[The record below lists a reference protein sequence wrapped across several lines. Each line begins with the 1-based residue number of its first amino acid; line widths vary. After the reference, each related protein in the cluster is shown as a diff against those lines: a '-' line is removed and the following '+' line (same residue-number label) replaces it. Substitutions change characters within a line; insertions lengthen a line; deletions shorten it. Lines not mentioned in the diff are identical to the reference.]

1 MENKEKINYLKQYRS
16 LSMEIDQITKEL
28 QRWQDLAT
36 RISPSYSD
44 MPHGGGSDKVQTAAV
59 EVAELTDKLNQ
70 KLHQAI
76 MVQENI
82 KKLLESLDD
91 IKLRQLMSYRYINGM
106 RWEEIAVRMDF
117 NYRWVLRLHR
127 KALNQISEQAIES
140 HIKTVIQLQ
149 WN

>member
-1 MENKEKINYLKQYRS
+1 MDNKEKCRYLNQYRI
-16 LSMEIDQITKEL
+16 MHIEIDQITKEL

-36 RISPSYSD
+36 RISPSYSE

-59 EVAELTDKLNQ
+59 EVAELTDKLNR

-91 IKLRQLMSYRYINGM
+91 IKLRQLMFYRYINGM

-140 HIKTVIQLQ
+140 HIKTVIQL
-149 WN
+149 

>member
-1 MENKEKINYLKQYRS
+1 MENKEKCRYLNQYRI
-16 LSMEIDQITKEL
+16 MHIEIDQITKEL

-44 MPHGGGSDKVQTAAV
+44 MPHGGGSDRVQTAAV

-106 RWEEIAVRMDF
+106 RWEEIAVLMDYD
-117 NYRWVLRLHR
+117 YRYVLKLHG
-127 KALNQISEQAIES
+127 KSLCQISEKDMER
-140 HIKTVIQLQ
+140 HYNPVISL
-149 WN
+149 

>member
-1 MENKEKINYLKQYRS
+1 MENKEKISYLKQYRS
-16 LSMEIDQITKEL
+16 LSMEIDRISEEL

-59 EVAELTDKLNQ
+59 EVAELTDKLNR

-91 IKLRQLMSYRYINGM
+91 IKLRQLMFYRYINGM

-140 HIKTVIQLQ
+140 HIKTVIQL
-149 WN
+149 

>member
-1 MENKEKINYLKQYRS
+1 MDNKEKCRYLNQYRI
-16 LSMEIDQITKEL
+16 MHIEIDQITKDL

-44 MPHGGGSDKVQTAAV
+44 MPHGGGSDRVQTAAV

-91 IKLRQLMSYRYINGM
+91 IKLRQLMFYRYINGM

-140 HIKTVIQLQ
+140 HIKTVIQL
-149 WN
+149 

>member
-1 MENKEKINYLKQYRS
+1 MHI
-16 LSMEIDQITKEL
+16 EIDQITKEL

-82 KKLLESLDD
+82 KRLLEVLFRFRWNILRKSSRVNY
-91 IKLRQLMSYRYINGM
+91 IKSI
-106 RWEEIAVRMDF
+106 
-117 NYRWVLRLHR
+117 
-127 KALNQISEQAIES
+127 
-140 HIKTVIQLQ
+140 
-149 WN
+149 

>member
-1 MENKEKINYLKQYRS
+1 MDNKEKCRYLNQYRI
-16 LSMEIDQITKEL
+16 MHIEIYQITKEL

-59 EVAELTDKLNQ
+59 EVAELTDKLNR

-140 HIKTVIQLQ
+140 HIKTVIQL
-149 WN
+149 

>member
-1 MENKEKINYLKQYRS
+1 MDNKEKCIYLNQYRI
-16 LSMEIDQITKEL
+16 MHIEIDQITKEL

-140 HIKTVIQLQ
+140 HIKTVIQL
-149 WN
+149 

>member
-1 MENKEKINYLKQYRS
+1 MDNKEKCRYLNQYRI
-16 LSMEIDQITKEL
+16 MHIEIDQITKEL

-36 RISPSYSD
+36 RINPSYSD

-59 EVAELTDKLNQ
+59 EVAELTDKLNR

-106 RWEEIAVRMDF
+106 RWEEIAVRMVF

-140 HIKTVIQLQ
+140 HIKTVIQL
-149 WN
+149 

>member
-1 MENKEKINYLKQYRS
+1 MDNKEKCRYLNQYRI
-16 LSMEIDQITKEL
+16 MHIEIDQITKEL

-91 IKLRQLMSYRYINGM
+91 IKLRQLMYYRYINGM

-117 NYRWVLRLHR
+117 NYRWVLRPHR

-140 HIKTVIQLQ
+140 HIKTVIQL
-149 WN
+149 

>member
-1 MENKEKINYLKQYRS
+1 MENKEKISYLKQYRS
-16 LSMEIDQITKEL
+16 LSMEIDRISEEL

-91 IKLRQLMSYRYINGM
+91 IKLRQLMFYRYINGM

-140 HIKTVIQLQ
+140 HIKTVIQL
-149 WN
+149 

>member
-1 MENKEKINYLKQYRS
+1 MDNKEKCRYLNQYRI
-16 LSMEIDQITKEL
+16 MHIEIDQITKEL

-70 KLHQAI
+70 KLHRAI

-91 IKLRQLMSYRYINGM
+91 IKLRQLMFYRYINGM

-140 HIKTVIQLQ
+140 HIKTVIQL
-149 WN
+149 

>member
-1 MENKEKINYLKQYRS
+1 MDNKEKCRYLNQYRI
-16 LSMEIDQITKEL
+16 MHIEIDQITKEL

-44 MPHGGGSDKVQTAAV
+44 MPHGGGSDRVQTAAV

-106 RWEEIAVRMDF
+106 RWEEIAVRMDYD
-117 NYRWVLRLHR
+117 YRYVLKLHG
-127 KALNQISEQAIES
+127 KSLCQISEKDMER
-140 HIKTVIQLQ
+140 HYNPVISL
-149 WN
+149 

>member
-1 MENKEKINYLKQYRS
+1 MDNKEKCRYLNQYRI
-16 LSMEIDQITKEL
+16 MHIEIDQITKEL

-91 IKLRQLMSYRYINGM
+91 IKLRHLMSYRYINGM

-140 HIKTVIQLQ
+140 HIKTVIQL
-149 WN
+149 

>member
-44 MPHGGGSDKVQTAAV
+44 MSHGGGSDKVQTAAV
-59 EVAELTDKLNQ
+59 EVADLTDKLNQ

-140 HIKTVIQLQ
+140 HIKTVIQL
-149 WN
+149 

>member
-1 MENKEKINYLKQYRS
+1 MDNKEKCRYLNQYRI
-16 LSMEIDQITKEL
+16 MHIEIDQITKEL

-76 MVQENI
+76 MVQESI
-82 KKLLESLDD
+82 KKLLESLDN
-91 IKLRQLMSYRYINGM
+91 IKLRQLMFYRYINGM
-106 RWEEIAVRMDF
+106 RWEEIAVLM
-117 NYRWVLRLHR
+117 NYDYRYVLKLHR
-127 KALNQISEQAIES
+127 KALYGLDEKDIERHMFS
-140 HIKTVIQLQ
+140 MI
-149 WN
+149 

>member
-1 MENKEKINYLKQYRS
+1 MENKEKCRYLNQYRI
-16 LSMEIDQITKEL
+16 MHIEIDQITKEL

-106 RWEEIAVRMDF
+106 RWEEIAVRMDYD
-117 NYRWVLRLHR
+117 YRYVLKLHG
-127 KALNQISEQAIES
+127 KSLCQISEKDMER
-140 HIKTVIQLQ
+140 HYNPVISL
-149 WN
+149 

>member
-1 MENKEKINYLKQYRS
+1 MDNKEKCRYLNQYRIIHI
-16 LSMEIDQITKEL
+16 EIDQITKEL

-59 EVAELTDKLNQ
+59 EVAELTDKLNR

-140 HIKTVIQLQ
+140 HIKTVIQL
-149 WN
+149 

>member
-1 MENKEKINYLKQYRS
+1 MDNKEKCRYLNQYRI
-16 LSMEIDQITKEL
+16 MHIEIDQITKEL

-59 EVAELTDKLNQ
+59 EVAELTDKLNR

-106 RWEEIAVRMDF
+106 RWEEIAERMDF

-140 HIKTVIQLQ
+140 HIKTVIQL
-149 WN
+149 

>member
-1 MENKEKINYLKQYRS
+1 MDNKEKCRYLNQYRI
-16 LSMEIDQITKEL
+16 MHIEIDQITKEL

-59 EVAELTDKLNQ
+59 EVAELTEQLNE
-70 KLHQAI
+70 KIHQAI

-140 HIKTVIQLQ
+140 HIKTVIQL
-149 WN
+149 

>member
-1 MENKEKINYLKQYRS
+1 MHI
-16 LSMEIDQITKEL
+16 EIDQITKEL

-91 IKLRQLMSYRYINGM
+91 IKLRQLMYYRYINGM

-140 HIKTVIQLQ
+140 HIKTVIQL
-149 WN
+149 

>member
-1 MENKEKINYLKQYRS
+1 MHI
-16 LSMEIDQITKEL
+16 EIDQITKEL

-59 EVAELTDKLNQ
+59 EVAELTDKLNR

-127 KALNQISEQAIES
+127 KALNQISEQAIER
-140 HIKTVIQLQ
+140 HIKTVIQL
-149 WN
+149 

>member
-1 MENKEKINYLKQYRS
+1 MENKEKCRYLNQYRI
-16 LSMEIDQITKEL
+16 MHIEIDQITKEL

-44 MPHGGGSDKVQTAAV
+44 MPHGGGSDRVQTAAV

-140 HIKTVIQLQ
+140 HIKTVIQL
-149 WN
+149 

>member
-1 MENKEKINYLKQYRS
+1 MHI
-16 LSMEIDQITKEL
+16 EIDQITKEL

-127 KALNQISEQAIES
+127 KALNQISEQGIES
-140 HIKTVIQLQ
+140 HIKTVIQL
-149 WN
+149 

>member
-1 MENKEKINYLKQYRS
+1 MDNKEKCKYLNQYRI
-16 LSMEIDQITKEL
+16 MHIEIDQITKEL

-106 RWEEIAVRMDF
+106 RWEEIAVLM
-117 NYRWVLRLHR
+117 NYDYRYVLKLHR
-127 KALNQISEQAIES
+127 KALYGLDEKDIERHMFS
-140 HIKTVIQLQ
+140 MI
-149 WN
+149 

>member
-1 MENKEKINYLKQYRS
+1 MDNKEKCRYLNQYRI
-16 LSMEIDQITKEL
+16 MHIEIDQITKEL

-140 HIKTVIQLQ
+140 HIKTVIQL
-149 WN
+149 

>member
-1 MENKEKINYLKQYRS
+1 MDNKEKCRYLNQYRI
-16 LSMEIDQITKEL
+16 MHIEIDQITKEL

-127 KALNQISEQAIES
+127 KALNQISEQGIES
-140 HIKTVIQLQ
+140 HIKTVIQL
-149 WN
+149 

>member
-1 MENKEKINYLKQYRS
+1 MENKEKCRYLNQYRI
-16 LSMEIDQITKEL
+16 MHIEIDQITKEL

-140 HIKTVIQLQ
+140 HIKTVIQL
-149 WN
+149 

>member
-1 MENKEKINYLKQYRS
+1 MDNKEKCRYLNQYRI
-16 LSMEIDQITKEL
+16 MHIEIDQITKEL

-76 MVQENI
+76 MVQESI

-91 IKLRQLMSYRYINGM
+91 IKLRQLMFYRYINGM
-106 RWEEIAVRMDF
+106 RWEEIAVLM
-117 NYRWVLRLHR
+117 NYDYRYVLKLHR
-127 KALNQISEQAIES
+127 KALYGLDEKDIERHMFS
-140 HIKTVIQLQ
+140 MI
-149 WN
+149 

>member
-1 MENKEKINYLKQYRS
+1 MDNKEKCRYLNQYRI
-16 LSMEIDQITKEL
+16 MHIEIDQITKEL

-59 EVAELTDKLNQ
+59 EVAELTDKLNR

-91 IKLRQLMSYRYINGM
+91 IKLRQLMFYRYINGM
-106 RWEEIAVRMDF
+106 RWEEIAVRMDSSL
-117 NYRWVLRLHR
+117 VL
-127 KALNQISEQAIES
+127 SF
-140 HIKTVIQLQ
+140 
-149 WN
+149 

>member
-1 MENKEKINYLKQYRS
+1 MDNKEKCRYLNQYRI
-16 LSMEIDQITKEL
+16 MHIEIDQITKEL

-140 HIKTVIQLQ
+140 HIKKVIQL
-149 WN
+149 

>member
-1 MENKEKINYLKQYRS
+1 MDNKEKCRYLNQYRI
-16 LSMEIDQITKEL
+16 MHIEIDQITKEL

-91 IKLRQLMSYRYINGM
+91 IKLRQLMYYRYINGM
-106 RWEEIAVRMDF
+106 RCEEIAVRMDF

-140 HIKTVIQLQ
+140 HIKTVIQL
-149 WN
+149 

>member
-1 MENKEKINYLKQYRS
+1 
-16 LSMEIDQITKEL
+16 
-28 QRWQDLAT
+28 
-36 RISPSYSD
+36 
-44 MPHGGGSDKVQTAAV
+44 MPNGGGSDRVQTAAV

-91 IKLRQLMSYRYINGM
+91 INLRQLMFYRYINGM

-140 HIKTVIQLQ
+140 HIKTVIQL
-149 WN
+149 

>member
-1 MENKEKINYLKQYRS
+1 MDNKEKCRYLNQYRI
-16 LSMEIDQITKEL
+16 MHIEIDQITKEL

-76 MVQENI
+76 MVQESI

-91 IKLRQLMSYRYINGM
+91 IKLRQLISYRYINGM

-140 HIKTVIQLQ
+140 HIKTVIQL
-149 WN
+149 